1 MSREK
6 VFKMLEEAAELGV
19 EHVHYT
25 GGEPLLLK
33 NIFNFLSYAKEL
45 GMKASIFTNL
55 TLINERVARRLY
67 RLETGVYASI
77 DGPNKKV
84 YESIRGRETW
94 NKMLKGMHALTKAGI
109 LPHINIAITEL
120 NWKHVRETVTFAL
133 ALGAYSISIIPSMP
147 TGAALENRVYVS
159 PNHYRKALLQA
170 AEIAEELKIPI
181 SVWCTP
187 FLGTV
192 VESPY
197 LFYGNCRRWDVI
209 DITPSGRVVLC
220 DVLNIEV
227 AKIDSGLKNAYLE
240 MINNTLYNKAVY
252 PKLKSPCTSCA
263 LSSKCIGGCYARA
276 YIINGQLDSPDP
288 LCPKVAG
295 FKPSS

>member
-1 MSREK
+1 MPKEK
-6 VFKMLEEAAELGV
+6 VFKILEEAAELGV

-33 NIFNFLSYAKEL
+33 NIFNFLSHAKEL

-55 TLINERVARRLY
+55 TLIDEKIARRLY
-67 RLETGVYASI
+67 RLEAGVYASI

-94 NKMLKGMHALTKAGI
+94 NKMLKGMHALIKVGI

-120 NWKHVRETVTFAL
+120 NWKYVRETVTFAL

-187 FLGTV
+187 FLGAV
-192 VESPY
+192 VDSPY

-209 DITPSGRVVLC
+209 DITPSGRIVLC

-252 PKLKSPCTSCA
+252 PRLKPPCTSCT
-263 LSSKCIGGCYARA
+263 LSSKCTGGCYARA

-288 LCPKVAG
+288 LCPRVAG
-295 FKPSS
+295 F

>member
-1 MSREK
+1 MPREK
-6 VFKMLEEAAELGV
+6 VFKILEEAAELGV

-33 NIFNFLSYAKEL
+33 DIFDFLSYAKEL
-45 GMKASIFTNL
+45 GMEASIFTNL
-55 TLINERVARRLY
+55 TLVDERTARRLH

-77 DGPNKKV
+77 DGPKREI
-84 YESIRGRETW
+84 YESIRGRGTW

-120 NWKHVRETVTFAL
+120 NWKYVRETVTFAL

-147 TGAALENRVYVS
+147 TGAAFKNRVYIS
-159 PNHYRKALLQA
+159 TNHYKEALLQA

-187 FLGTV
+187 FLGAV
-192 VESPY
+192 VNSPY
-197 LFYGNCRRWDVI
+197 LYYGNCRRWDVI

-240 MINNTLYNKAVY
+240 MINSPIYNKAVY
-252 PKLKSPCTSCA
+252 PKLKSPCTSCT
-263 LSSKCIGGCYARA
+263 LSSKCTGGCYARA
-276 YIINGQLDSPDP
+276 YIKNGQLESPDP
-288 LCPKVAG
+288 LCPKVAS
-295 FKPSS
+295 FKPSP